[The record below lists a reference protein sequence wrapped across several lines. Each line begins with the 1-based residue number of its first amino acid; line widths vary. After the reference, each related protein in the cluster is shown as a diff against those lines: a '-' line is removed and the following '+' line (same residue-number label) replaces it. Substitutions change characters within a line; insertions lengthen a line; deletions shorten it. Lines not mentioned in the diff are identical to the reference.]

1 MGGLV
6 AKLISKEDRIL
17 PKHIKLAVVN
27 DVELDKLLDKATF
40 SGSGGGRVKLESCEQ
55 DLRGYCDPQE
65 KEEELRPKKSSKS
78 KTSQKKEKGSS
89 KQKKKSRDSVDDESS
104 KSEVDVEKCG
114 SSVVENCGYSGY
126 SIDVDDLLDEISDS
140 EYLQLLEIDDASGD
154 DNNNKVE
161 SYELDDNAIVKAYF
175 PVF

>member
-1 MGGLV
+1 M
-6 AKLISKEDRIL
+6 LISNCFS
-17 PKHIKLAVVN
+17 V
-27 DVELDKLLDKATF
+27 VELDKLLDKATF

-65 KEEELRPKKSSKS
+65 KKDELRPKISSKS

-89 KQKKKSRDSVDDESS
+89 KQMNKSHDSVEDESS
-104 KSEVDVEKCG
+104 KSEVDVVEKCG

-140 EYLQLLEIDDASGD
+140 EDLQLLEIDDASGD

-161 SYELDDNAIVKAYF
+161 SYEFEDDNAIVKAYF

>member
-1 MGGLV
+1 M
-6 AKLISKEDRIL
+6 LISNCFSL
-17 PKHIKLAVVN
+17 
-27 DVELDKLLDKATF
+27 VELDKLLDKATF

-65 KEEELRPKKSSKS
+65 KKEELRPKKSSKS
-78 KTSQKKEKGSS
+78 NTSQKKEKGSS
-89 KQKKKSRDSVDDESS
+89 KQKKKSRDSVADESS
-104 KSEVDVEKCG
+104 KSEVYVVEKCG
-114 SSVVENCGYSGY
+114 SSVFENCGYSRY

-140 EYLQLLEIDDASGD
+140 EDLQLLEIDDASGD

-161 SYELDDNAIVKAYF
+161 SYEFEDDNALVKAYF

>member
-1 MGGLV
+1 M
-6 AKLISKEDRIL
+6 LISNCFS
-17 PKHIKLAVVN
+17 V
-27 DVELDKLLDKATF
+27 VELDKLLDKATF

-65 KEEELRPKKSSKS
+65 KKDELRPKKSSKS

-140 EYLQLLEIDDASGD
+140 EDLQLLEIDDASGD

-161 SYELDDNAIVKAYF
+161 SYEFEDDNAIFKAYF
-175 PVF
+175 PMF

>member
-1 MGGLV
+1 M
-6 AKLISKEDRIL
+6 LISNCFS
-17 PKHIKLAVVN
+17 V
-27 DVELDKLLDKATF
+27 VELNKLMDKTTF
-40 SGSGGGRVKLESCEQ
+40 SGSGGGRMKKEVESCEQ

-65 KEEELRPKKSSKS
+65 KEDELRPKKSSKS
-78 KTSQKKEKGSS
+78 KTCEKKEKGSS
-89 KQKKKSRDSVDDESS
+89 KQKKKSCDSVEDESS
-104 KSEVDVEKCG
+104 KSEVDVVEKCG

-140 EYLQLLEIDDASGD
+140 EDLQLLEIDDASGD

-161 SYELDDNAIVKAYF
+161 SYEFEDDNAIVKAYF

>member
-114 SSVVENCGYSGY
+114 SSVVENCGYS
-126 SIDVDDLLDEISDS
+126 IDVDDLLDEISDS
-140 EYLQLLEIDDASGD
+140 EDLQLLEIDDASGD

-161 SYELDDNAIVKAYF
+161 SYKFEDDNAIVKAYF

>member
-1 MGGLV
+1 M
-6 AKLISKEDRIL
+6 LISNCFS
-17 PKHIKLAVVN
+17 V
-27 DVELDKLLDKATF
+27 VELNKLMDKTTF
-40 SGSGGGRVKLESCEQ
+40 SGSGGGRMKKEVESCEQ

-65 KEEELRPKKSSKS
+65 KEEELRPKKASKS
-78 KTSQKKEKGSS
+78 KTSQKKKKVSS

-104 KSEVDVEKCG
+104 KSEVDVVEKCG
-114 SSVVENCGYSGY
+114 SSVAENCGY

-140 EYLQLLEIDDASGD
+140 EDLQLLEIDDASGD

-161 SYELDDNAIVKAYF
+161 SYEFEDDNAIVKAYF